1 MSSLPHISTHIVAFQ
16 SISSR
21 FKLFLRFSSYMVVFT
36 LFNSC
41 RRFSTNFV
49 SNKNKKKR
57 KREKIKENNNVVFQF
72 IPSLSHVSPYVI
84 AVNLYLRFS
93 KCVLDFQAT
102 MSSLFKLHRRLW
114 KSIVAFQDPSSLF
127 NYIIAS
133 QIILSLFNKHRHVSN
148 YNVAFQ
154 VIAPPFKQHC
164 HLIVTL
170 LF

>member
-49 SNKNKKKR
+49 SNKNNKKK

-72 IPSLSHVSPYVI
+72 IPSHSHVSPYVI

-127 NYIIAS
+127 NYIIVS
-133 QIILSLFNKHRHVSN
+133 QIILSLFNKHRHVSS
-148 YNVAFQ
+148 YNVIFH
-154 VIAPPFKQHC
+154 VIEPLVEHHC
-164 HLIVTL
+164 HLIVSL
-170 LF
+170 LL